1 MSVFFLCVQ
10 CDEPLPVNDYGEQ
23 LIPPPTSD
31 LSQITQIADTVNGN
45 QGDST
50 EFLLSDYFESEA
62 PINFTQFES
71 PVITIQEKENETYL
85 LTQSDTLSGEFIISG
100 MLVNEDSDTLET
112 ELVYNIIAKEDSTS
126 DGGSGDS
133 GDGDD
138 EETGGD
144 DEGSG
149 DDDGGGDEGSGDD
162 EDDSGDPSDSTANR
176 SELVIMPL
184 GDSITNDGRSRI
196 KLWHLLVDD
205 GYSLDYVGDQVQR
218 NSLPDHDHEGVGGI
232 TIQGVT
238 DKAASLMQRHKP
250 EFVYL
255 MIGTNDIAWYF
266 DETGEEIAERWDDLV
281 QLIFD
286 NLDPDSFII
295 AATIPPVTSKDNGKD
310 GMPEKDRAV
319 IVKDYNEA
327 LRERIE
333 DRKAAGDNIILA
345 DVEAALS
352 LKDHVSG
359 DGVHLNAEGYSVM
372 GTMYYEAI
380 KSILED

>member
-1 MSVFFLCVQ
+1 
-10 CDEPLPVNDYGEQ
+10 
-23 LIPPPTSD
+23 
-31 LSQITQIADTVNGN
+31 
-45 QGDST
+45 
-50 EFLLSDYFESEA
+50 
-62 PINFTQFES
+62 
-71 PVITIQEKENETYL
+71 
-85 LTQSDTLSGEFIISG
+85 
-100 MLVNEDSDTLET
+100 
-112 ELVYNIIAKEDSTS
+112 
-126 DGGSGDS
+126 
-133 GDGDD
+133 
-138 EETGGD
+138 
-144 DEGSG
+144 
-149 DDDGGGDEGSGDD
+149 
-162 EDDSGDPSDSTANR
+162 
-176 SELVIMPL
+176 
-184 GDSITNDGRSRI
+184 
-196 KLWHLLVDD
+196 
-205 GYSLDYVGDQVQR
+205 
-218 NSLPDHDHEGVGGI
+218 
-232 TIQGVT
+232 
-238 DKAASLMQRHKP
+238 
-250 EFVYL
+250 

>member
-1 MSVFFLCVQ
+1 MKIINLSILVSVFFLCVQ

-250 EFVYL
+250 EFVY
-255 MIGTNDIAWYF
+255 
-266 DETGEEIAERWDDLV
+266 
-281 QLIFD
+281 
-286 NLDPDSFII
+286 
-295 AATIPPVTSKDNGKD
+295 
-310 GMPEKDRAV
+310 
-319 IVKDYNEA
+319 
-327 LRERIE
+327 
-333 DRKAAGDNIILA
+333 
-345 DVEAALS
+345 
-352 LKDHVSG
+352 
-359 DGVHLNAEGYSVM
+359 
-372 GTMYYEAI
+372 
-380 KSILED
+380 